1 SDYYEKDKKRIDE
14 FILKDKLNNPKLYT
28 CQIVTFNTIALKGAI
43 RDVFPTFGHGED
55 VISMVANSTEDDSL
69 DKYREMYPNEF
80 KMVDILNGTIV
91 S

>member
-1 SDYYEKDKKRIDE
+1 LDITEMNSIKFDLNFFRYANPSRVTLADIDSDYYEKDKKRIDE

-55 VISMVANSTEDDSL
+55 VI
-69 DKYREMYPNEF
+69 
-80 KMVDILNGTIV
+80 
-91 S
+91 